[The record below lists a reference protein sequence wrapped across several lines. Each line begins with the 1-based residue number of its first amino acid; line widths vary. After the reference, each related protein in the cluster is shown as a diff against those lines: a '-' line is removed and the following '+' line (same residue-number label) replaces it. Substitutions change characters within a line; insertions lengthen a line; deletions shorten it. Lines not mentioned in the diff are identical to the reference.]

1 MRPYM
6 KIELDGQTWA
16 DLVQLANKLKDDFE
30 AYNAPQ
36 PLLSCDAGY
45 LGSSQK
51 GAWNYAIGEDRVF
64 GRG

>member
-1 MRPYM
+1 VELAGLRISPENWSGL
-6 KIELDGQTWA
+6 KILAATLKLDMEQ
-16 DLVQLANKLKDDFE
+16 
-30 AYNAPQ
+30 YNAPQ